1 MFMICSMD
9 MEEPHCEEEQRQPAD
24 PDLAWTQWALRS
36 LAEVVDITLRT
47 ARMTAAQQQATP
59 VAPVPPPD
67 FALAQAR
74 LARSVRLT
82 VAMSGRIRDAYREG
96 KAAKPAPQRMP
107 AEAPAS
113 AGAGA
118 AAAPQSTQ
126 DRAEPREILSESE
139 TPEVEFEA
147 LADEEE
153 PLDGDSGEALLPRD
167 RAGAAAV
174 EACDDPPAIPVDAI
188 PAESRPMHG
197 PSCSADAPGAES
209 PTPNSVTLDSS

>member
-1 MFMICSMD
+1 MD
-9 MEEPHCEEEQRQPAD
+9 MEEPSCEEEQRQPGD

-82 VAMSGRIRDAYREG
+82 VAMSGRIREAYLEG
-96 KAAKPAPQRMP
+96 KAAKARERVP
-107 AEAPAS
+107 AEAAVS
-113 AGAGA
+113 AGAGT
-118 AAAPQSTQ
+118 AAAPQAAR
-126 DRAEPREILSESE
+126 DRAESREVLSESE

-153 PLDGDSGEALLPRD
+153 PLDGEEALLPRD

-174 EACDDPPAIPVDAI
+174 EACDDPPAIPVDAT
-188 PAESRPMHG
+188 PADSRPMHG
-197 PSCSADAPGAES
+197 RPCPSDALDADSPA
-209 PTPNSVTLDSS
+209 PTPSKLDSS